1 MDGQPLRDIAGRFRT
16 SRSALLRHK
25 KADIPATLVK
35 VRQAQEE
42 VRAETL
48 YDRLRAINRETQAI
62 LEEARESGSLS
73 IALAAINRVERQ
85 LEFEARLLGQL
96 NEATKVAVGINVNAA
111 ESKFDFSGWTSEQ

>member
-1 MDGQPLRDIAGRFRT
+1 M
-16 SRSALLRHK
+16 
-25 KADIPATLVK
+25 
-35 VRQAQEE
+35 
-42 VRAETL
+42 
-48 YDRLRAINRETQAI
+48 RAINRETQAI

-111 ESKFDFSGWTSEQ
+111 ESKFDFSGWTSEQLAAEAERVAERLRQLGQ